1 MALRERLRGGRIS
14 RLAGGSSLAKQVE
27 GQRPLLFFAIA
38 AIALSMLRSAKG
50 EGDLEV
56 HITWPLVARLAP
68 IGLVTGFAAGFFGIG
83 GGFLIVPGLMFAAG
97 MTLSNAAAS
106 SLVSVALFGAATSFN
121 YAISGLVDW
130 PVAGLFILGG
140 VLGGALGLRGAQACR
155 RAPLWRAACSPG

>member
-68 IGLVTGFAAGFFGIG
+68 IGLVTGFAAGFFG
-83 GGFLIVPGLMFAAG
+83 LAAG
-97 MTLSNAAAS
+97 PYRARPDVRRRHDTLQRRGV
-106 SLVSVALFGAATSFN
+106 VSGVGRPF
-121 YAISGLVDW
+121 W
-130 PVAGLFILGG
+130 GG
-140 VLGGALGLRGAQACR
+140 HVV
-155 RAPLWRAACSPG
+155 